1 MKIVV
6 AGATI
11 STLRTVEGLVR
22 NGANV
27 VAVFSLD
34 ESVASKV
41 SGYATPRIR
50 AFAQRQDIPF
60 YTFVN
65 INRPETLET
74 IRNAAPD
81 VLFAV
86 GFSQIVSNEVLAI
99 PKLAAI
105 GFHPT
110 KLPVGRGRA
119 PLAWLTYCASEGAAT
134 FFAMGAGVDDGPIL
148 AQELFSIDPDDH
160 ANDVAEKLLQA
171 MDRAFDRWLPEL
183 NKGVWNPMPQDEFAA
198 SYTGIRQPE
207 DGNINWHDPCVET
220 YSLIRAAS
228 QPHPGAYTYLNGEKI
243 IVWRASNAD
252 DMPWRGVPGRILL
265 VCPDRGVLVQAGE
278 GRLWLESLENA
289 SDGSKSVEVKVGR
302 KFGYSVEDELFR
314 LTLEINKLKEQLN
327 SIDSVK
333 G

>member
-11 STLRTVEGLVR
+11 STLKTVEGLVR

-27 VAVFSLD
+27 AAIFSLD
-34 ESVASKV
+34 ESVAGKV
-41 SGYATPRIR
+41 SGFASPEIR
-50 AFAQRQDIPF
+50 EFALHNGIQF
-60 YTFVN
+60 YTFIN
-65 INRPETLET
+65 INQPATIEA

-86 GFSQIVSNEVLAI
+86 GFSQIVGNEVLAI

-110 KLPVGRGRA
+110 MLPTGRGRA
-119 PLAWLTYCASEGAAT
+119 PLAWLTYDASKGAAT
-134 FFAMGAGVDDGPIL
+134 FFVMGAGVDDGPIL
-148 AQELFSIDPDDH
+148 AQEPFSIDADDH
-160 ANDVAEKLLQA
+160 AFDVAEKLLQA
-171 MDRAFDRWLPEL
+171 MDRAFDRWIPEF
-183 NKGVWNPMPQDEFAA
+183 NKGIWNPMPQDEYAA

-207 DGNINWHDPCVET
+207 DGNINWQDPCAVT
-220 YSLIRAAS
+220 YARIRAAS
-228 QPHPGAYTYLNGEKI
+228 QPHPGAYSYLNGEKI
-243 IVWRASNAD
+243 IIWRASRAD

-289 SDGSKSVEVKVGR
+289 SVGSKPIEVRVGW
-302 KFGYSVEDELFR
+302 KFGYCVEDELYR
-314 LTLEINKLKEQLN
+314 LSQEMKELRDQLK
-327 SIDSVK
+327 
-333 G
+333 